1 MKNKKIG
8 SVLLALAG
16 LSLVLTGCGGA
27 PTTTTSTSD
36 DTVVQTTRLKVT
48 TVKINST
55 ESVVCVHEVSDR
67 AISCDWDNKI
77 TSP

>member
-16 LSLVLTGCGGA
+16 LALVLTGCGGPATA
-27 PTTTTSTSD
+27 PTPASG
-36 DTVVQTTRLKVT
+36 DTIVQTTRLKVT
-48 TVKINST
+48 TVKITST
-55 ESVVCVHEVSDR
+55 ESVVCVHEESDR